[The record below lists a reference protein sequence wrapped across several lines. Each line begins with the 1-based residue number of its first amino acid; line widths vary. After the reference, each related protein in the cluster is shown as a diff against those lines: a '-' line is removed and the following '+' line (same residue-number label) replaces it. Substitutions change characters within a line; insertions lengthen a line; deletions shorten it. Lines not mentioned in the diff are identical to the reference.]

1 MAIVVQALNI
11 GSVGLA
17 VMVKDT
23 IDVAG
28 SPTRAS
34 SAALEHAPPASEHAQ
49 VVQNLL
55 EAGCRLTGKTSL
67 HELAF
72 GTTGINR
79 YTGTPI
85 NPRFPDRIPGGSSSG
100 SAAAV
105 AAGLADFSLGTDTGG
120 SIRIP
125 ACCCGIFGFKPTFG
139 RVSRKGVM
147 PEQTSLDCVGPF
159 AATLPT
165 LITAMEAIDPS
176 FCPVAHPLRI
186 KVGVLKVQASEYVA
200 DVVASA
206 LRVANQHTQAF
217 SLEHFEAAYTAG
229 MVVINRETYAACADL
244 LSSGKVGPDIAGRLE
259 AAGQTSDEALV
270 EAEHVRARF
279 SAQVDALLQQCDV
292 LALPTMPDVPLRIED
307 AADTRAVLGM
317 TSLVRP
323 FNLSGHP
330 AVTLPLPSPDG
341 LPVGLQLVGAK
352 GEDEALLAAAS
363 LLLERIFEG
372 ACH

>member
-1 MAIVVQALNI
+1 MAIVVERLNI
-11 GSVGLA
+11 GSSGPA

-28 SPTRAS
+28 SRTRAS
-34 SAALEHAPPASEHAQ
+34 SAALEQITPASEHAQ

-55 EAGCRLTGKTSL
+55 TAGCRLTGKTSL

-72 GTTGINR
+72 GTTGINH

-85 NPRFPDRIPGGSSSG
+85 NPRYPDRIPGGSSSG

-105 AAGLADFSLGTDTGG
+105 AAGLVDFSLGTDTGG
-120 SIRIP
+120 SIRVP
-125 ACCCGIFGFKPTFG
+125 ACCCGIFGFKPTFA

-147 PEQTSLDCVGPF
+147 PADSSLDCVGPF
-159 AATLPT
+159 AATLPS
-165 LITAMEAIDPS
+165 LIGAMQAIDPTFTPAS
-176 FCPVAHPLRI
+176 VPQRI
-186 KVGVLKVQASEYVA
+186 KVGVLRVHASQYVA
-200 DVVASA
+200 DVVAAA
-206 LRVANQHTQAF
+206 LRVADQETHHF

-229 MVVINRETYAACADL
+229 MVVINRETYAACSDL
-244 LSSGKVGPDIAGRLE
+244 LVSGKVGSDIADRLQ
-259 AAGQTSDEALV
+259 AAGQTTDQALI

-279 SAQVDALLQQCDV
+279 SAEVDALLQQCDV
-292 LALPTMPDVPLRIED
+292 LALPTMPDVPLLIEE

-330 AVTLPLPSPDG
+330 AVTLPLPSPEG

-352 GEDEALLAAAS
+352 GADAALLAAAS
-363 LLLERIFEG
+363 LLLERIYEG
-372 ACH
+372 AGS